1 MLSRAVDCRQ
11 SCGHCQSIDAG
22 PLCEDK
28 WVGADINCLRAISEC
43 REGRCNL
50 LGPPHLEH
58 GDFDVENASR
68 CLNLVYFSDGGGVA
82 DIGQYS
88 QTMDTRYDFAQ
99 EFKPLRSEV
108 RRLERQ
114 TRDVAA
120 WSRQA

>member
-1 MLSRAVDCRQ
+1 
-11 SCGHCQSIDAG
+11 IDAS

-43 REGRCNL
+43 CEGRCNI
-50 LGPPHLEH
+50 LGSPHLEH
-58 GDFDVENASR
+58 GDFDAENASR
-68 CLNLVYFSDGGGVA
+68 CLNLVDLRHGGGVA
-82 DIGQYS
+82 DIGQYP
-88 QTMDTRYDFAQ
+88 QTMDTRDDFAQ
-99 EFKPLRSEV
+99 EFKPLGSEV